1 MLVVQLQNSAIFS
14 IHEMIA
20 SLLGIFTLVTQQPF
34 EVFSLG
40 MFHILVEL
48 SAGACPIFVA
58 SMECKIGLVDH
69 LAVERRCD
77 DMTVVPWIA

>member
-1 MLVVQLQNSAIFS
+1 MAVMLVVQLQNSAIFS

-40 MFHILVEL
+40 MFHTLV
-48 SAGACPIFVA
+48 
-58 SMECKIGLVDH
+58 
-69 LAVERRCD
+69 
-77 DMTVVPWIA
+77 